1 MSQAIARTA
10 RRMSAGV
17 NQPLTRQG
25 GGKNARGAPAS
36 PETARRIVIAETEQ
50 ARAQCGKC
58 FDHVFHGYKDTISRC
73 NPHIFPKVV
82 LFLQKGIQ

>member
-1 MSQAIARTA
+1 VHRDVYD
-10 RRMSAGV
+10 R
-17 NQPLTRQG
+17 
-25 GGKNARGAPAS
+25 
-36 PETARRIVIAETEQ
+36 ARRIVIAETEQ

-58 FDHVFHGYKDTISRC
+58 FDRVFHGYKDTISRC